1 MSIKDFIIETEDKYN
16 ASLRVM
22 SASEVLLQRTTG
34 IDWEKEF
41 RRQGYVSVKK
51 HRGKVS
57 DEIIDWCKNTFGE
70 DHYVVFYRSSGALFT
85 FWFDKPQNATL
96 FRIKW
101 S

>member
-1 MSIKDFIIETEDKYN
+1 MSIKDFINETEDNYN

-22 SASEVLLQRTTG
+22 TASEVLLQRTTG

-41 RRQGYVSVKK
+41 RRQGYASVKK
-51 HRGKVS
+51 HREKVS
-57 DEIIDWCKNTFGE
+57 DEIIEWCKNTFGE
-70 DHYVVFYRSSGALFT
+70 DHYIVFYRSSGSSFT
-85 FWFDKPQNATL
+85 FWFDTPQHATM